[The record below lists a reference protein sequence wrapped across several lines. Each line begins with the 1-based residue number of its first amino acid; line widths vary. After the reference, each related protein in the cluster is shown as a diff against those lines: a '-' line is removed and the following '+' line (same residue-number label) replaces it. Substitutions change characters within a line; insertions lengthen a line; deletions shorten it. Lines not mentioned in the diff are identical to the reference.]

1 MKIAVIGTGIAGN
14 VAAYHLNKKHD
25 ITVFEANDHVG
36 GHTHTHDIEIK
47 GKQYSV
53 DSGFIVFNHKTY
65 PNFIQLLDEL
75 GVSEQLSVMSFGVK
89 CEKTGLEYMGSTL
102 NTLFAQRRNLLR
114 PSFWKMIRE
123 ILRFNREATA
133 LVNTPE
139 DDITLGD
146 YLEQG
151 NYSRMFIDYY
161 LVPMAAAVWSAD
173 LQLMYQFPARYLIRF
188 FYNHGLLSVSNRPDW
203 YVIKGG
209 SKTYVEALT
218 QGFKDKIRLAS
229 PVSKVERQE
238 KGVLITSGHGEEHF
252 DAVFIACHSDQALA
266 LLHHPTEAEQEILGA
281 INYQPNEVL
290 LHTDSSVMPKRKRAW
305 AAWNFHLLDGHQGQ
319 VPVTYNMNILQ
330 SLDCEEQFC
339 VTLNNSDA
347 VDPAKILKRLN
358 YHHPIYTQQSV
369 AAQARQSEINR
380 DRLYFCG
387 AYWRYGFH
395 EDGVVSALQALKHF
409 EQDSLNEAGCE

>member
-14 VAAYHLNKKHD
+14 VAAYYLSKKHD
-25 ITVFEANDHVG
+25 ICVFEANDYVG

-65 PNFIQLLDEL
+65 PNFIKLLDEL

-114 PSFWKMIRE
+114 PAFWKMIRE

-133 LVNTPE
+133 LVHTPE

-146 YLEQG
+146 YLQQG

-188 FYNHGLLSVSNRPDW
+188 FYNHGLLSVRNRPDW

-209 SKTYVEALT
+209 SKTYVKALT
-218 QGFKDKIRLAS
+218 RGFKDKIRLAS
-229 PVSKVERQE
+229 PVTKVVR
-238 KGVLITSGHGEEHF
+238 KDNGVVITSRHGEEHF

-266 LLHHPTEAEQEILGA
+266 LLESPTKAEEEILGA
-281 INYQPNEVL
+281 IRYQPNDVL
-290 LHTDSSVMPKRKRAW
+290 LHTDSSVMPRRRRAW
-305 AAWNFHLLDGHQGQ
+305 AAWNFHLLEGHQGQ

-330 SLDCEEQFC
+330 RLDCEEQFC

-347 VDPAKILKRLN
+347 VDPSKILKRLN

-380 DRLYFCG
+380 DRIYFCG
-387 AYWRYGFH
+387 AYWRFGFH
-395 EDGVVSALQALKHF
+395 EDGVVSALEALRHF
-409 EQDSLNEAGCE
+409 EQDNQ